1 MKKRLVVAVV
11 STAVALTVSGT
22 TFASADDRMGGR
34 EGKGINSLL
43 STLVT
48 NGTITQAQ
56 ADAIA
61 KAAQDLRGAAK
72 AVKETN
78 RASLDAVITSTLGIS
93 LDTVKSRMQSGDSLA
108 QIAGNKKDALI
119 TALSAE
125 VNKQI
130 DAAVAAGK
138 VSAAQAAAQK
148 AKTTER
154 VTAMVNNLK
163 YKGYKAFKGG
173 QRGNA

>member
-1 MKKRLVVAVV
+1 MNKKFIAAVV
-11 STAVALTVSGT
+11 STAVALSVSGA

-48 NGTITQAQ
+48 NGTITQSQ

-61 KAAQDLRGAAK
+61 KAATDLRGAAK
-72 AVKETN
+72 AMKEAN
-78 RASLDAVITSTLGIS
+78 RASLDAVITSTLGIT
-93 LDTVKSRMQSGDSLA
+93 LETVKSRMKAGESLA
-108 QIAGNKKDALI
+108 QISGEKKDALI

-130 DAAVAAGK
+130 DSAVAAGK

-148 AKTTER
+148 AKTTDR
-154 VTAMVNNLK
+154 VTKMVNNVK
-163 YKGYKAFKGG
+163 YKGYRGFKSGY
-173 QRGNA
+173 RA

>member
-130 DAAVAAGK
+130 DAAVAAGR

>member
-1 MKKRLVVAVV
+1 MKKRLVAAVV

-93 LDTVKSRMQSGDSLA
+93 LDTVKSRMKSGESLA
-108 QIAGNKKDALI
+108 QIAGDKKDALI

-163 YKGYKAFKGG
+163 YKAFKGG

>member
-1 MKKRLVVAVV
+1 MKKRLVAAVV

-93 LDTVKSRMQSGDSLA
+93 LDTVKSRMKSGESLA
-108 QIAGNKKDALI
+108 QIAGDKKDALI

>member
-1 MKKRLVVAVV
+1 MKKRLIAAIV

-22 TFASADDRMGGR
+22 TFASADDRMSSR

-48 NGTITQAQ
+48 NGTITQSQ

-61 KAAQDLRGAAK
+61 KTATDLRGAAK
-72 AVKETN
+72 ASKQAN
-78 RASLDAVITSTLGIS
+78 RASLDAVVTSTLGIS
-93 LDTVKSRMQSGDSLA
+93 SDTVKSRMKAGESLA
-108 QIAGNKKDALI
+108 QIAGDKKDALI
-119 TALSAE
+119 AALSAE

-138 VSAAQAAAQK
+138 VTAAQAATQK

-154 VTAMVNNLK
+154 VTKMVNNVK
-163 YKGYKAFKGG
+163 YKGYKGFKGG
-173 QRGNA
+173 NRS

>member
-1 MKKRLVVAVV
+1 MKKRLIAAIV

-22 TFASADDRMGGR
+22 TFASADDRMGSR

-48 NGTITQAQ
+48 NGTITQSQ

-61 KAAQDLRGAAK
+61 KAATDLRGAAK
-72 AVKETN
+72 AMKEAN
-78 RASLDAVITSTLGIS
+78 RASLDAVVTSTLGIS
-93 LDTVKSRMQSGDSLA
+93 SDTVKSRMKAGESLA
-108 QIAGNKKDALI
+108 QIAGDKKDALI
-119 TALSAE
+119 AALSAE

-138 VSAAQAAAQK
+138 VTAAQAATQK

-154 VTAMVNNLK
+154 VTKMVNNIK
-163 YKGYKAFKGG
+163 YKEYKAFKGG
-173 QRGNA
+173 LRG

>member
-1 MKKRLVVAVV
+1 MKKRLIATIV

-43 STLVT
+43 SSLVT
-48 NGTITQAQ
+48 NGTITQSQ

-61 KAAQDLRGAAK
+61 KAATDLRGAAK
-72 AVKETN
+72 AMKEAN
-78 RASLDAVITSTLGIS
+78 RASLDAVVTSTLGIS
-93 LDTVKSRMQSGDSLA
+93 LDTVKSRMKAGESLA
-108 QIAGNKKDALI
+108 QIAGDKKDALI
-119 TALSAE
+119 AALSAE

-138 VSAAQAAAQK
+138 VSAAQATAQK

-154 VTAMVNNLK
+154 VTKMVNNLK
-163 YKGYKAFKGG
+163 YKGYKGFKGG
-173 QRGNA
+173 NRG

>member
-1 MKKRLVVAVV
+1 MKKRLIAAIV

-43 STLVT
+43 SSLVT
-48 NGTITQAQ
+48 NGTITQSQ
-56 ADAIA
+56 AYAIA
-61 KAAQDLRGAAK
+61 KAATDLRGAAK
-72 AVKETN
+72 AMKEAN
-78 RASLDAVITSTLGIS
+78 RASLDAVVTSTLGIS
-93 LDTVKSRMQSGDSLA
+93 LDTVKSRMKAGESLA
-108 QIAGNKKDALI
+108 QIAGAKKDALI
-119 TALSAE
+119 AALTTE

-138 VSAAQAAAQK
+138 VSAAQAATQK

-154 VTAMVNNLK
+154 VTKMVNNLK
-163 YKGYKAFKGG
+163 YKGYKGFKGG
-173 QRGNA
+173 NRG

>member
-1 MKKRLVVAVV
+1 MKKRLIAAVV

-22 TFASADDRMGGR
+22 TFASADNRMGGR

-43 STLVT
+43 SSLVT
-48 NGTITQAQ
+48 NGTITQSQ

-61 KAAQDLRGAAK
+61 KSATDLRGAAK
-72 AVKETN
+72 AMKEAN
-78 RASLDAVITSTLGIS
+78 RASLDAVVTSTLGIS
-93 LDTVKSRMQSGDSLA
+93 LDTVKSRMKAGESLA
-108 QIAGNKKDALI
+108 QIAGAKKDALI
-119 TALSAE
+119 AALTTE

-138 VSAAQAAAQK
+138 VSAAQAATQK

-154 VTAMVNNLK
+154 VTKMVNNLK
-163 YKGYKAFKGG
+163 YKGYKGFKGG
-173 QRGNA
+173 NRG

>member
-1 MKKRLVVAVV
+1 MKKRLVAAVV

-48 NGTITQAQ
+48 NETITQAQ

-72 AVKETN
+72 AVKEAN

-93 LDTVKSRMQSGDSLA
+93 LDTVKSRMKSGESLA
-108 QIAGNKKDALI
+108 QIAGDKKDALI

-154 VTAMVNNLK
+154 VTKMVNNLK